1 MKARILVGIVGVPA
15 LLGAIWVGFPALT
28 VVVGVAALVGLWE
41 FNRMAKA
48 WGAGTFWPYAFLWT
62 TLFVVHGQLAAQHG
76 NFSIYLLAGG
86 LSPLI
91 VFALARRNRPTSRK
105 LPAHRNRAPVRR
117 IPSIPRPAPAMRG
130 LQDWRTA
137 AAGSSTPCS

>member
-15 LLGAIWVGFPALT
+15 LLGAVWMGFPALT
-28 VVVGVAALVGLWE
+28 VVVGVAAVVGLWE

-48 WGAGTFWPYAFLWT
+48 WGADAFWPYAFLWT

-91 VFALARRNRPTSRK
+91 VFALARRNRSTFKSCLHTAIGPLHVGFLLSH
-105 LPAHRNRAPVRR
+105 ACSCV
-117 IPSIPRPAPAMRG
+117 RG
-130 LQDWRTA
+130 LQDWRTG